1 MKPMVKSYPVLALF
15 AIACILAG
23 SSGSFF
29 TYPNIATW
37 YASLE
42 KPFFTPPNWM
52 FGPAWTTLFVLM
64 GISIYLVWEKTGFR
78 KDGRMALYLFV
89 FQFALNILW
98 SFLFFGLRSPLLGIA
113 DIVPLWL
120 SILACVV
127 VFGRIRRWAGYFMVP
142 YLAWVTFA
150 TALNVSVWLLN

>member
-1 MKPMVKSYPVLALF
+1 MKVRVKSYPALALF
-15 AIACILAG
+15 VIACILAG
-23 SSGSFF
+23 SSGSVF

-42 KPFFTPPNWM
+42 KPFFTPPNWL
-52 FGPAWTTLFVLM
+52 FGPAWTTLFILM

-78 KDGRMALYLFV
+78 NKGRNALYLFV

-98 SFLFFGLRSPLLGIA
+98 SLLFFGLRSPLLGVA
-113 DIVPLWL
+113 DIIPLWV

-127 VFGRIRRWAGYFMVP
+127 VFRRIRKWAGYFMLP
-142 YLAWVTFA
+142 YLVWVTFA
-150 TALNVSVWLLN
+150 ALLNVSVWLLN